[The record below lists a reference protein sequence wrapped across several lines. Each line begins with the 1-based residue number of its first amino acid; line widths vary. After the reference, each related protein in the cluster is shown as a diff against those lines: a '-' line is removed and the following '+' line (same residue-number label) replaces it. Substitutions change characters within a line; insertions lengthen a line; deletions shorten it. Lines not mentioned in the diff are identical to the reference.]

1 MIRTQI
7 SLTAVQKQA
16 LDERS
21 QETGLSLSELVRRAL
36 DSCYGHSLDAEAD
49 IAVIRRTAGAWR
61 DRDFTGEEFVDG
73 LRARDR
79 LARSAV
85 ADH

>member
-7 SLTAVQKQA
+7 SLTAPQKRA

-36 DSCYGHSLDAEAD
+36 DSCYGPSCDAEAD
-49 IAVIRRTAGAWR
+49 IAAIRSAAGAWR
-61 DRDFTGEEFVDG
+61 DRDFTGEEYIER

-79 LARSAV
+79 LARDAT
-85 ADH
+85 ADR